1 MSGIKD
7 IRGHLRD
14 VGGIGV
20 ILKTVCV
27 IRGDIGGDVRRPGG
41 KGGLSFVFGK
51 SVISGMGGRMRGMG
65 GIGFI
70 FGISVVFVVK

>member
-27 IRGDIGGDVRRPGG
+27 IRGDIGGDEESGGGPG
-41 KGGLSFVFGK
+41 
-51 SVISGMGGRMRGMG
+51 
-65 GIGFI
+65 
-70 FGISVVFVVK
+70 